1 MGFEKEDCNS
11 CIDMLAFVSCG
22 VDVQVQGMTQ
32 LSCYLLGKLLLLTLL
47 FQSFKHDTEEGVFDP
62 PEHISFMMFM
72 DTNICL
78 ELHGLLQMIV
88 V

>member
-11 CIDMLAFVSCG
+11 CIDVLAFVSCG
-22 VDVQVQGMTQ
+22 VDVEVKITQ
-32 LSCYLLGKLLLLTLL
+32 LPHYLSGKLLLLTLP
-47 FQSFKHDTEEGVFDP
+47 FQSFKHDTEGVFDT
-62 PEHISFMMFM
+62 PEDISFMMFM

-78 ELHGLLQMIV
+78 ELHHGLLQMIV